1 MDKKRHVKKTLTL
14 LRHGEAA
21 MGQGIRNDYHR
32 ALTPDGIVQLTRLKN
47 LLVSSGV
54 FFDFTLYSPAKRT
67 TQTMELLAED
77 VALGE
82 KSADRSI
89 YEASL
94 GNLLQAVHRISDSYH
109 DVLVIGHNPG
119 ISHLQGYLSGDSSIL
134 FVPGML
140 VRLSL
145 EVDSWEMVSSSTA
158 HVLEVIQ

>member
-1 MDKKRHVKKTLTL
+1 MKKTLTL

-32 ALTPDGIVQLTRLKN
+32 ALTSDGLLQLSRVRK

-54 FFDFTLYSPAKRT
+54 FFDFTCYSPAKRT
-67 TQTMELLAED
+67 SQTLELLAEE
-77 VALGE
+77 VALGI
-82 KSADRSI
+82 KSPDRSI

-94 GNLLQAVHRISDSYH
+94 GNLLRAIQGISDTYQ
-109 DVLVIGHNPG
+109 DVLLIGHNPG

-140 VRLSL
+140 VRLSI
-145 EVDSWEMVSSSTA
+145 EVESWAMVSSSTA